1 MAKSIKKTFSKKSRT
16 VRRKKMGGKRQ
27 NKSSK
32 THHKKG
38 MKKMWGGAPVTSGVV
53 ESADGQTLTI
63 EWGTYPNGQ
72 GPTLSSPV
80 YGDQSLDL
88 PSYSLDGSEYNS
100 IIQNV
105 PEKSEWM
112 LNYGGKTY
120 KLKMLRYE
128 APKPTEGRMNGQFV
142 FDILPNSDGIE
153 DKMGKLTIQPK

>member
-1 MAKSIKKTFSKKSRT
+1 MAKKSFSKKSRT
-16 VRRKKMGGKRQ
+16 MRRKKMGGKRQ

-38 MKKMWGGAPVTSGVV
+38 MKKMWGGAAVTSGVV

-63 EWGTYPNGQ
+63 EWGTYSNGK

-80 YGDQSLDL
+80 YGAQSLDL
-88 PSYSLDGSEYNS
+88 PQGRLEAGSDYNS

-105 PEKSEWM
+105 PENSEWM

-120 KLKMLRYE
+120 NLKTLRYE
-128 APKPTEGRMNGQFV
+128 APNSGRVNGQFV
-142 FDILPNSDGIE
+142 FEILQNSDRIE
-153 DKMGKLTIQPK
+153 NEMGKLTI